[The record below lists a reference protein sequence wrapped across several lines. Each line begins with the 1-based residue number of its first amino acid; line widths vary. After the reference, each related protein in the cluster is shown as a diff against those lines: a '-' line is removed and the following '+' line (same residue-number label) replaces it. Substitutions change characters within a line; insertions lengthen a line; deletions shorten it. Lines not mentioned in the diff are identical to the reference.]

1 MQGSFPYT
9 TPQPVILGPLNGDN
23 VTNYKFLVR
32 DHELNSCADDFQLG
46 KVDCPVSP
54 TFAPTD
60 GSKLVISPN
69 PANEWLHVQVQLPG
83 GAAAGYSQL
92 AVFHAD
98 GRKVI
103 EQAIQEGSVFTL
115 DISVLPAG
123 LYRLVVQTDFGIVE
137 STFAKQF

>member
-1 MQGSFPYT
+1 
-9 TPQPVILGPLNGDN
+9 
-23 VTNYKFLVR
+23 
-32 DHELNSCADDFQLG
+32 
-46 KVDCPVSP
+46 
-54 TFAPTD
+54 
-60 GSKLVISPN
+60 
-69 PANEWLHVQVQLPG
+69 
-83 GAAAGYSQL
+83 L